1 MAGLSRK
8 RASKS
13 LKTNSAGEQ
22 TYRAED
28 LAHDTKAA
36 KSATKG
42 KAKVEM
48 WKRKVRCLVVSLDF
62 CVVSAFVLF
71 SWHALTFDPDRN
83 PRTRQFNSFSPHR
96 PG

>member
-48 WKRKVRCLVVSLDF
+48 WKRKVRCLVSLDF
-62 CVVSAFVLF
+62 CVVSAPLF
-71 SWHALTFDPDRN
+71 CFRG
-83 PRTRQFNSFSPHR
+83 TR
-96 PG
+96 